1 MDEGDKRVKSKDIEL
16 SLLIRV
22 LSPSRT
28 GRARNM
34 TIVWVSLCA
43 LGSGPSWK
51 VRRYEGKAIVFCY
64 TSLKKDL
71 SNNGLCFTCSKNN
84 DISIWAR
91 AREQMWCSIRFLY
104 FFTST
109 IHIKEAH
116 VSTSSNT
123 RLTLFFIQFF
133 SIKLHKDALH
143 VRLEYILTTNK
154 IRGFNFL
161 QSLCAKVICNV
172 RTFNDTI
179 YLVASVAVWFT

>member
-1 MDEGDKRVKSKDIEL
+1 
-16 SLLIRV
+16 
-22 LSPSRT
+22 
-28 GRARNM
+28 M

-51 VRRYEGKAIVFCY
+51 VRRWSNCFLVTPPFDD
-64 TSLKKDL
+64 LKRIFQTRVCVVQK
-71 SNNGLCFTCSKNN
+71 STKSPFE
-84 DISIWAR
+84 
-91 AREQMWCSIRFLY
+91 REPESQFECVIRFLY

-133 SIKLHKDALH
+133 LIKMHKNVLH

>member
-1 MDEGDKRVKSKDIEL
+1 MRGIKGWNLRTL
-16 SLLIRV
+16 SFLYWLGCCLLAEQAGQEIWRLFEYPCV
-22 LSPSRT
+22 PW
-28 GRARNM
+28 GRDH
-34 TIVWVSLCA
+34 
-43 LGSGPSWK
+43 LG
-51 VRRYEGKAIVFCY
+51 RYEGKAIVFCY

-91 AREQMWCSIRFLY
+91 AREQIWCSIRFLY